1 MPNFE
6 NEIALLEMELK
17 KRQQLE
23 LDEFRQS
30 IEQGANQITRVHYSN
45 YVLDLEKRMQH
56 LSASGQYRDAK
67 VLKKKI
73 KIIKSD
79 EKAKA
84 MEVAR

>member
-1 MPNFE
+1 MHRQELRELTNRWDNLTMPNFE

-56 LSASGQYRDAK
+56 LSASG
-67 VLKKKI
+67 
-73 KIIKSD
+73 
-79 EKAKA
+79 
-84 MEVAR
+84 

>member
-1 MPNFE
+1 MMALEQVHKQELRELTNRWDNLTMPNFE

-56 LSASGQYRDAK
+56 LSASG
-67 VLKKKI
+67 
-73 KIIKSD
+73 
-79 EKAKA
+79 
-84 MEVAR
+84 

>member
-1 MPNFE
+1 MMALEQVHRQELRELTNRWDNLTMPNFE

-56 LSASGQYRDAK
+56 LSASG
-67 VLKKKI
+67 
-73 KIIKSD
+73 
-79 EKAKA
+79 
-84 MEVAR
+84 

>member
-1 MPNFE
+1 MALEQVHRQELRELTNRWDNLTMPNFE

-56 LSASGQYRDAK
+56 LSASG
-67 VLKKKI
+67 
-73 KIIKSD
+73 
-79 EKAKA
+79 
-84 MEVAR
+84 